1 MATTIQIKRST
12 GTTAPGTLANGELA
26 YTHGTGTQANLGDRL
41 FIGDGSSVN
50 VVGGQYFTDQLDH
63 VQGSLTASSAML
75 VDGNKA
81 ISEIFIGNST
91 NTGGQLKLLEG
102 TSNGT
107 NFMGIKAPN
116 AVTANVTLTLP
127 DGDGNNGEVL
137 KTDGS
142 GNLSWASA
150 GGDLTIAADSGSSDD
165 VTSTDTLTFEGG
177 EGIDTT
183 VSDNK
188 ITIAGEDATT
198 SNKGIASFDSN
209 DFVIASGAV
218 SLSTTPSA
226 FDQVNVDNLRLDANT
241 LSTTNSNGNITL
253 DPNGTGAVNVPSGYE
268 ARAGFG
274 NNSLTNKSYVDSVA
288 NGLDVKKSCRVATT
302 ATLAATY
309 NNGNGTLTA
318 NANGAISIDSVT
330 LSANDRVLVKDMSN
344 AVQNGFYK
352 VTQTGDGSS
361 PYILTRTP
369 DSDEASEL
377 TGGAFTFV
385 EEGTANADNGYV
397 ITTNGTPTLGSTNID
412 IEQFSGAGQIT
423 AGNGLTKTGN
433 TIDVVGTADNIT
445 AAANAIS
452 IATTYVGQTSI
463 TTLGTISTGTWNGT
477 AIGAQHGGTGLTTA
491 PKGSVLIANS
501 LNTISALDGGGSND
515 SILSY
520 DAGTDT
526 ISWATS
532 VDGGTF

>member
-12 GTTAPGTLANGELA
+12 GTTAPGTLATGELA

-41 FIGDGSSVN
+41 FISDGSAVN
-50 VVGGQYFTDQLDH
+50 VIGGQYFTDQLDH
-63 VQGSLTASSAML
+63 AQGTLTPSSALL
-75 VDGNKA
+75 VDGNKG
-81 ISEIFIGNST
+81 INELFIGNTT
-91 NTGGQLKLLEG
+91 NTGGILYLNEG
-102 TSNGT
+102 TSNGS
-107 NFMGIKAPN
+107 NYIALKSPN

-127 DGDGNNGEVL
+127 DGAGNNGEVL

-142 GNLSWASA
+142 GNLSWTSA
-150 GGDLTIAADSGSSDD
+150 GGDLTIAADTGSNDTVTASDI
-165 VTSTDTLTFEGG
+165 LTFEGG

-183 VSDNK
+183 VSNNK
-188 ITIAGEDATT
+188 ITIDAEDATT
-198 SNKGIASFDSN
+198 SNKGVASFDSN
-209 DFVIASGAV
+209 DFAVSSGAV

-226 FDQVNVDNLRLDANT
+226 FDQINVDNLRLDANT
-241 LSTTNSNGNITL
+241 LSTTNSNGNLLL

-302 ATLAATY
+302 ATLPATY
-309 NNGNGTLTA
+309 NNGAGTLTA
-318 NANGAISIDSVT
+318 NANGAISIDGVT

-352 VTQTGDGSS
+352 VTQTGDGSN
-361 PYILTRTP
+361 PYVLTRTP

-423 AGNGLTKTGN
+423 AGSGLTKTGN
-433 TIDVVGTADNIT
+433 TINVIGTADNIT
-445 AAANAIS
+445 ANANSIQ
-452 IATTYVGQTSI
+452 IATTYVGQASI

-491 PKGSVLIANS
+491 PKGSVLIANA